1 MSARSKIVRDF
12 SGQEVAI
19 PYDPRD
25 DAQHTPGPID
35 WSTVEA
41 PRAIAATWS
50 DSPRDLEADAAY
62 AEIVR
67 RWEAHEAMLEALL
80 DITRWVDP
88 DLDPLAGVILT
99 KARAAI
105 AAAEGRTDLGA
116 AKHVHSFSIWHDRQ
130 DRPAHGYSRCA
141 CGVEPGDAWAEAK

>member
-35 WSTVEA
+35 WSTVKA

-50 DSPRDLEADAAY
+50 DNPRDLVAAAAW

-67 RWEAHEAMLEALL
+67 RWEAHEVMLEALRELTESLVNALNRITML
-80 DITRWVDP
+80 DGGITDENEELVRWGE
-88 DLDPLAGVILT
+88 ARIEQ
-99 KARAAI
+99 ARAAL
-105 AAAEGRTDLGA
+105 AAAEG
-116 AKHVHSFSIWHDRQ
+116 
-130 DRPAHGYSRCA
+130 
-141 CGVEPGDAWAEAK
+141 PGDTQS

>member
-35 WSTVEA
+35 WSTVKA

-50 DSPRDLEADAAY
+50 DNPRDLVAAAAW

-67 RWEAHEAMLEALL
+67 RWEAHEVMLEALL
-80 DITRWVDP
+80 YALSDGDP
-88 DLDPLAGVILT
+88 EAEPLAPSVEAKI
-99 KARAAI
+99 RAAL
-105 AAAEGRTDLGA
+105 AAAERA
-116 AKHVHSFSIWHDRQ
+116 R
-130 DRPAHGYSRCA
+130 
-141 CGVEPGDAWAEAK
+141 

>member
-35 WSTVEA
+35 WSTVKA

-50 DSPRDLEADAAY
+50 DNPRDLVAAAAW

-67 RWEAHEAMLEALL
+67 RWEAHEVMLEAL
-80 DITRWVDP
+80 
-88 DLDPLAGVILT
+88 
-99 KARAAI
+99 RAAHKHAHKALTAKSNSYTDEANMLDVI
-105 AAAEGRTDLGA
+105 AAALA
-116 AKHVHSFSIWHDRQ
+116 A
-130 DRPAHGYSRCA
+130 
-141 CGVEPGDAWAEAK
+141 AERE

>member
-35 WSTVEA
+35 WSGVEA
-41 PRAIAATWS
+41 PNVIAAY
-50 DSPRDLEADAAY
+50 PAAH

-67 RWEAHEAMLEALL
+67 RWEAHEIIVEAL
-80 DITRWVDP
+80 R
-88 DLDPLAGVILT
+88 DLLEQLEFIGIYIPGEGEGQWADAAGISF
-99 KARAAI
+99 RE
-105 AAAEGRTDLGA
+105 AETALKG
-116 AKHVHSFSIWHDRQ
+116 
-130 DRPAHGYSRCA
+130 
-141 CGVEPGDAWAEAK
+141 E

>member
-35 WSTVEA
+35 WSTVKA

-67 RWEAHEAMLEALL
+67 RWNTHEVMLDALRGCLELLEA
-80 DITRWVDP
+80 DESNDEWAREFAKPRAD
-88 DLDPLAGVILT
+88 A
-99 KARAAI
+99 ARAAL
-105 AAAEGRTDLGA
+105 AAAEGPSDTQ
-116 AKHVHSFSIWHDRQ
+116 S
-130 DRPAHGYSRCA
+130 
-141 CGVEPGDAWAEAK
+141 

>member
-35 WSTVEA
+35 WSTVKA

-50 DSPRDLEADAAY
+50 DSPRDLVAAAAW

-67 RWEAHEAMLEALL
+67 RWEAHEVMLEALQ

-88 DLDPLAGVILT
+88 DLDPLAGKILT

-105 AAAEGRTDLGA
+105 AAAEIR
-116 AKHVHSFSIWHDRQ
+116 
-130 DRPAHGYSRCA
+130 
-141 CGVEPGDAWAEAK
+141 

>member
-50 DSPRDLEADAAY
+50 DNPRDLEADAAY
-62 AEIVR
+62 AEPVH
-67 RWEAHEAMLEALL
+67 RWEAYEAMLEALL
-80 DITRWVDP
+80 YALSDGDP
-88 DLDPLAGVILT
+88 EAEPLAPSVEAKI
-99 KARAAI
+99 RAAL
-105 AAAEGRTDLGA
+105 AAAERA
-116 AKHVHSFSIWHDRQ
+116 R
-130 DRPAHGYSRCA
+130 
-141 CGVEPGDAWAEAK
+141 

>member
-35 WSTVEA
+35 WSTVKA

-50 DSPRDLEADAAY
+50 DNPRDLVAAAAW

-67 RWEAHEAMLEALL
+67 RWEAHEVMLKALGGFVEYFADDEDEL
-80 DITRWVDP
+80 GEIYAD
-88 DLDPLAGVILT
+88 
-99 KARAAI
+99 ARAAL
-105 AAAEGRTDLGA
+105 AAAERA
-116 AKHVHSFSIWHDRQ
+116 R
-130 DRPAHGYSRCA
+130 
-141 CGVEPGDAWAEAK
+141 